1 MNKINE
7 ILNDDDFELH
17 RLLCEI
23 RAKNGLPTEN
33 DIDRVWAK
41 VSPPDKL

>member
-7 ILNDDDFELH
+7 ILNDEDFELR

-23 RAKNGLPTEN
+23 RAKNGLPPEN
-33 DIDRVWAK
+33 DIDHVWARI
-41 VSPPDKL
+41 VSNR

>member
-7 ILNDDDFELH
+7 ILNDEDFELR

-23 RAKNGLPTEN
+23 RAKNGLPPEN
-33 DIDRVWAK
+33 EID
-41 VSPPDKL
+41 